1 MKNTMK
7 KGSASNSI
15 RYVDDKHAQVTKA
28 FAKKAQIF
36 GTEEFKLWREYLA
49 YYPKAQM
56 VTKAIKKKT
65 NKKVV
70 TKHMTYENMKLFIS
84 LQDDGSTVMAEFEK
98 QVKLSKIKEN
108 PYRAVLAWFLEK
120 YENVNDYKVFY
131 EKLKEKEENEKKANL
146 YKAFKED
153 FEIEGEEDRAE
164 DEDEFED
171 EE

>member
-28 FAKKAQIF
+28 FIKKSQIF

-49 YYPKAQM
+49 YYPEAKM
-56 VTKAIKKKT
+56 VTKTIKKKAD
-65 NKKVV
+65 KKVI
-70 TKHMTYENMKLFIS
+70 TKHMTYENMRLFIS
-84 LQDDGSTVMAEFEK
+84 LQDDGETVMVEFEK

-120 YENVNDYKVFY
+120 YENVNGYKAFY

-146 YKAFKED
+146 YKTFKED
-153 FEIEGEEDRAE
+153 YEIEN
-164 DEDEFED
+164 D
-171 EE
+171 EEEADE

>member
-15 RYVDDKHAQVTKA
+15 RYINDTKAAVTKS
-28 FAKKAQIF
+28 FAKKAQVF

-56 VTKAIKKKT
+56 YTKDNRKNP
-65 NKKVV
+65 NKKNI
-70 TKHMTYENMKLFIS
+70 TKHMTYENMRLFIS
-84 LQDDGSTVMAEFEK
+84 LQDDGKTVMVEFEK
-98 QVKLSKIKEN
+98 QIQLSKIKEN

-120 YENVNDYKVFY
+120 YENVNDYKAFY

-153 FEIEGEEDRAE
+153 YEIEN
-164 DEDEFED
+164 D
-171 EE
+171 EEEADE

>member
-7 KGSASNSI
+7 KGSASNTI
-15 RYVDDKHAQVTKA
+15 RYIDDKHAQVTKS
-28 FAKKAQIF
+28 FAKNAQIF

-56 VTKAIKKKT
+56 VTKTIKKKT
-65 NKKVV
+65 DKKEV
-70 TKHMTYENMKLFIS
+70 TKHMTYDNMRLFIS
-84 LQDDGSTVMAEFEK
+84 MQADGKTVRAEFEK

-108 PYRAVLAWFLEK
+108 PYRAVLAWFLAK

-131 EKLKEKEENEKKANL
+131 EELKEKAEKEKKANL

-153 FEIEGEEDRAE
+153 FEIEDEENKAE
-164 DEDEFED
+164 DEE
-171 EE
+171 

>member
-15 RYVDDKHAQVTKA
+15 RYVDNKHAQVTKA
-28 FAKKAQIF
+28 FAKKAMIF
-36 GTEEFKLWREYLA
+36 GTEEFKLWREYLV
-49 YYPKAQM
+49 YCPGAQM
-56 VTKAIKKKT
+56 VTKTIKKKT

-84 LQDDGSTVMAEFEK
+84 LQDDSTTVMAEFEK

-108 PYRAVLAWFLEK
+108 PYRAVLAWFMKK
-120 YENVNDYKVFY
+120 YENVNDYKEFF
-131 EKLKEKEENEKKANL
+131 ESIQTNE
-146 YKAFKED
+146 D
-153 FEIEGEEDRAE
+153 